1 MNNKTNIVD
10 DDTTTNILIGIFL
23 VLMVIGI
30 ICFCVFAYFK
40 WIKSKKLFEKRL
52 ENKYFNDLCKIHG
65 DY

>member
-30 ICFCVFAYFK
+30 IYFCVFAYFK